1 MSDYMDL
8 SAPQCFKHGHSWHS
22 RFQQLMNLLREK
34 VTKKNVHRIGDAIC
48 TCDPEDRFLPSRV
61 LEKIKRRPEG

>member
-1 MSDYMDL
+1 
-8 SAPQCFKHGHSWHS
+8 
-22 RFQQLMNLLREK
+22 MNLLREK